1 MTLELEK
8 MRTNPLP
15 EVGKH
20 GRAGSLDDG
29 NGIDALGTY
38 LRVLCSQ
45 PFPGYSVRPFAGKR
59 GQ

>member
-20 GRAGSLDDG
+20 GRAGGLDDG

-45 PFPGYSVRPFAGKR
+45 PFPVRPFAGKR